1 MRESPTGKGGEVR
14 EIARPPYEAS
24 MNSVH
29 RSCASSSIFTPSFVA
44 IAIPRH
50 HRRRRRRRRFHRPPT
65 FRSAP
70 SLSLETLRSPS
81 PPSTSAHILARL
93 PKSGAMS
100 RERLP
105 DARCGMQ

>member
-24 MNSVH
+24 MNSVRVH
-29 RSCASSSIFTPSFVA
+29 RRQYSLRSFVAIA

-50 HRRRRRRRRFHRPPT
+50 HRRRLRRRRFHRPPT

-93 PKSGAMS
+93 TKSGAMS

-105 DARCGMQ
+105 NARCGMH

>member
-24 MNSVH
+24 MNSVRVYRRQYSLR
-29 RSCASSSIFTPSFVA
+29 RSSPSPSPVT
-44 IAIPRH
+44 

-93 PKSGAMS
+93 TKSGAMS

-105 DARCGMQ
+105 DARCGMH